1 MCVLLSIFPVKSESH
16 SIVSDSLQP
25 HGLYIPWNSPG
36 QNTGVGS
43 LSLLRGSS
51 QPRDWSLALQANSL
65 SAEPQ
70 RKSKNT
76 GVGSDPFSRES
87 SQPRNRIRVS
97 CIAGRFLTELSGKWV
112 LASYKTRMI
121 LVISSKTAQDPII
134 VWQALG
140 APGSIL

>member
-1 MCVLLSIFPVKSESH
+1 MVGPESQSHPVMSN
-16 SIVSDSLQP
+16 SLQP
-25 HGLYIPWNSPG
+25 HGLYILWNSPG

-43 LSLLRGSS
+43 LCPSPGDLPNPGVE
-51 QPRDWSLALQANSL
+51 PRFLTLQADSL

-121 LVISSKTAQDPII
+121 LVISSKTAQDPIM